1 MITITHTI
9 KSYAKI
15 NLNLNIVSKR
25 KINNLHQIESLVAL
39 IDLADEIK
47 ISEIRSKKHKVIFR
61 GKYSKGIPKFNTI
74 THLLALLEKEKII
87 KKKYQILVKKNIP
100 QKSGMG
106 GGSMNASNILKYLIK
121 KNFLSLSNKE
131 VNQTAYKVGSDVI
144 LGLEKKNS
152 ILFKNGG
159 IGRINK
165 KLNFYVLI
173 VMPNFGCSTKDI
185 FLGVKKFTK
194 PMYFNLNKKYFN
206 IRNLIKSDNSLE
218 KVVFKKYPKTKKM
231 KLFLLKLP
239 GVIFA
244 RMTGSGSAFVA
255 YFQYEKFA
263 KNAAKIF
270 EKKYKGYWYT
280 VSKTI

>member
-1 MITITHTI
+1 MKFKKIY
-9 KSYAKI
+9 SYAKI
-15 NLNLNIVSKR
+15 NLSLNIIR
-25 KINNLHQIESLVAL
+25 KLPNQFHKIESLVSF
-39 IDLADEIK
+39 IKFFDEIK
-47 ISEIRSKKHKVIFR
+47 IREINNKQHKIRFS
-61 GKYSKGIPKFNTI
+61 GKYGKNINESNTVSK
-74 THLLALLEKEKII
+74 LLKLLEKKI
-87 KKKYQILVKKNIP
+87 KKKFEIKIKKNIP

>member
-1 MITITHTI
+1 M
-9 KSYAKI
+9 KFEKLYSYAKI
-15 NLNLNIVSKR
+15 NLSLNIIKRLPSKFH
-25 KINNLHQIESLVAL
+25 KIESLISFVK
-39 IDLADEIK
+39 IFDEIK
-47 ISEIRSKKHKVIFR
+47 IREIKSKKHKISFS
-61 GKYSKGIPKFNTI
+61 GKYGKKIGKKNTVSK
-74 THLLALLEKEKII
+74 LLSLLEKKIRKNKKFEI
-87 KKKYQILVKKNIP
+87 KIKKNIP

-131 VNQTAYKVGSDVI
+131 VNQTAYKVGSDLI

-173 VMPNFGCSTKDI
+173 VMPNFVCSTKDI